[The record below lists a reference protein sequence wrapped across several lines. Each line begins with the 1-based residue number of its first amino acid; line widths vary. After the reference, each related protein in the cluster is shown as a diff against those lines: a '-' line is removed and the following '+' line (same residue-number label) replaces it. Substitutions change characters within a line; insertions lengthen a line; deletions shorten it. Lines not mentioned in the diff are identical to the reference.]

1 MPNDQYRL
9 GELLGR
15 GGMGQVHAARDG
27 SGRTVAV
34 KRVRN
39 TLAGDPLVLDRLV
52 DEARL
57 LCTISHPNVV
67 RALDHGTGRDGMPF
81 LVMDRAHGTP
91 LHQLIGDRGP
101 LPMERLAPITAQLFA
116 GLTAIHDAQIVH
128 ADLKSHNV
136 LVDDVDI
143 VTIIDFGL
151 ARRIAGAPHLAG
163 MIAGT
168 PAYMAPE
175 VISGAQPDVA
185 ADIYA
190 AGTIVYEMLTGTTPF
205 TGHISTIL
213 SRQLSEPIEPPSRRA
228 PARRISAALDAVVLR
243 ALDRTP
249 AARFPTVAELA
260 WAFRAALT
268 GGGALAP
275 VPAPGD
281 APEPWLDAPT
291 VQRQASTPTVP
302 YELDH
307 AELPQVLIDD
317 PPSRAPNG
325 SASPIS
331 HSVTS
336 PLPIDPSSD
345 PLRGRDEQLEARIS
359 LALAKAQR
367 LIERRSLGEAIDSLE
382 TTLAALSVSR
392 EVRRVSDAWRI
403 ETVLAALYDATGRQ
417 ERARRMALVA
427 YRHALRTGCALAENR
442 AGALLD
448 RLAMGSRRRPR
459 GTGRPR

>member
-1 MPNDQYRL
+1 MPNDRYRL

-27 SGRTVAV
+27 AGRTVAV

-39 TLAGDPLVLDRLV
+39 TLAGDPLVLDRLA

-67 RALDHGTGRDGMPF
+67 RALDHGTSRDGMPF

-101 LPMERLAPITAQLFA
+101 LPLERLAPITAQLFA

-175 VISGAQPDVA
+175 VISGAQPNVA

-205 TGHISTIL
+205 TGHVSTIL
-213 SRQLSEPIEPPSRRA
+213 TRQLSEPIEPPSRRA
-228 PARRISAALDAVVLR
+228 PARRISAELDAVVLR
-243 ALDRTP
+243 ALDRAP
-249 AARFPTVAELA
+249 GARFATVAELA
-260 WAFRAALT
+260 CAFRAALT
-268 GGGALAP
+268 GGALAP
-275 VPAPGD
+275 APTTGD
-281 APEPWLDAPT
+281 PSETWLDAPT
-291 VQRQASTPTVP
+291 VQRPASTPTVP
-302 YELDH
+302 YDLDR
-307 AELPQVLIDD
+307 AELPQVVLLDD
-317 PPSRAPNG
+317 PPARSPKG
-325 SASPIS
+325 SMSAIPG
-331 HSVTS
+331 T
-336 PLPIDPSSD
+336 PLSGPPGG
-345 PLRGRDEQLEARIS
+345 PPGGADEQLEARIS

-367 LIERRSLGEAIDSLE
+367 LIERRSLSDAIDTLE
-382 TTLAALSVSR
+382 TTLAALSVTR
-392 EVRRVSDAWRI
+392 EANRASDAWRI
-403 ETVLAALYDATGRQ
+403 ETVLAALYDTTGRQ